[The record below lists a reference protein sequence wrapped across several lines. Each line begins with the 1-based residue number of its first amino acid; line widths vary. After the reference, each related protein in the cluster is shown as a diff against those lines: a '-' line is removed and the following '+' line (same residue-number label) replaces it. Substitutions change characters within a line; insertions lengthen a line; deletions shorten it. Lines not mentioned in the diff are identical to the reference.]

1 MTNEQIE
8 EMGKMRN
15 DGYTLQEIADKFG
28 VSKQW
33 VAQLIPTGGYKMNPE
48 TLDKMVYPNIANW
61 MRKNHYNMRKLVS
74 ETGLTLQ
81 TLRRMLIEGRD
92 PRKYQIDK
100 ILKVT
105 GLTYEVAFY
114 KEEQKD
120 AEN

>member
-1 MTNEQIE
+1 MTHEQIE
-8 EMGKMRN
+8 EMVRMRN

-33 VAQLIPTGGYKMNPE
+33 IAMLIQTGGYKMNPE
-48 TLDKMVYPNIANW
+48 SLNKIVYPNIADW

-92 PRKYQIDK
+92 PPK
-100 ILKVT
+100 IS
-105 GLTYEVAFY
+105 
-114 KEEQKD
+114 
-120 AEN
+120 N